1 MKYSLLLKLII
12 IELTVAIVLFVL
24 FNTIGNGFLKQ
35 RFIGDEADYLYEMAR
50 KISTEYIISYVDD
63 SFSAESEIQSFTP
76 ANYLRALSEVTGIP
90 IWVVSRK
97 GDILINTRDINSS
110 PVNINLID
118 PDFFS
123 EAVKPGTE
131 LTGLMEEP
139 MLSVIFPVVDRF
151 AFTVKGYL
159 VLHCPMSEIE
169 EKAVRYTDILNICL
183 FIFLII
189 LLILLVLIY
198 FIFVYPLN
206 KLVKAARE
214 YGKGNLEYIF
224 SIKTHDSYRDLAN
237 TLIFIKDRLKNLK
250 DYQKKFIANISHDF
264 RSPLTSMRGYAQAMI
279 DGTIP
284 PELHEKYLNIIL
296 FETERL
302 TKLTSGL
309 LELSNFENQGVML
322 DIVSF
327 NINSIIKHTAASFE
341 GICKRKKLTLEL
353 EFSSEELYV
362 DADLGKIQ
370 QVLYNLLDNAI
381 KFSHNDSSVRI
392 TVEERGEKAFIS
404 VKDHGIGIPQDAVM
418 KVWDRFY
425 KTDLSRGKDKSGTGL
440 GLSIT
445 KEIINFHKEQITVT
459 STEGVGTTFC
469 FTLSISE
476 E

>member
-1 MKYSLLLKLII
+1 MKYSLVLKLIT
-12 IELTVAIVLFVL
+12 IELITALVLFAFL
-24 FNTIGNGFLKQ
+24 NTIGISLIKG
-35 RFIGDEADYLYEMAR
+35 RFIEDEADHLYETAR
-50 KISTEYIISYVDD
+50 KISTEYIISY
-63 SFSAESEIQSFTP
+63 AEADASTGGNPSYSP
-76 ANYLRALSEVTGIP
+76 AYYLRRLSEVAGIP

-97 GDILINTRDINSS
+97 GDILINTSDINFS
-110 PVNINLID
+110 PVNINEID

-123 EAVKPGTE
+123 EPRKPYTE
-131 LTGLMEEP
+131 IPGLMEEP
-139 MLSVIFPVVDRF
+139 MLSVIFPVVDRLSF
-151 AFTVKGYL
+151 SIKGYI
-159 VLHCPMSEIE
+159 VLHTPMSEIE
-169 EKAVRYTDILNICL
+169 KKTVNYTDILNICL
-183 FIFLII
+183 FVFLSVMLII
-189 LLILLVLIY
+189 FVVIY
-198 FIFVYPLN
+198 FIFIHPLN
-206 KLVKAARE
+206 KVLKAARE
-214 YGKGNLEYIF
+214 YGKGNLDYAL
-224 SIKTHDSYRDLAN
+224 SVKTHDSYRDLAN
-237 TLIFIKDRLKNLK
+237 TLVFIKDRLKNLK
-250 DYQKKFIANISHDF
+250 EYQKKFIANISHDF

-284 PELHEKYLNIIL
+284 PELHEKYIDIIL

-309 LELSNFENQGVML
+309 LEINNFENQGVML

-327 NINSIIKHTAASFE
+327 DVNSIIKHTAASFE
-341 GICKRKKLTLEL
+341 GVCKKKKLTLEL

-381 KFSHNDSSVRI
+381 KFSHNDSSINI

-404 VKDHGIGIPQDAVM
+404 VKDHGIGIPQDAIM

-425 KTDLSRGKDKSGTGL
+425 KTDLSRGKDKGGTGL
-440 GLSIT
+440 GLSIV

-469 FTLSISE
+469 FTLSLSE